1 MSRSI
6 INCFYFNQLA
16 NKDIHQP
23 VPTRRGRRSLEKSDQ
38 INLDVL
44 RKYHGDICHLLNV
57 NKSHLQQFA
66 EKLYAK
72 NVIDK
77 ATKILVTCEEE
88 ANYLLDYITLKVQQN
103 PAYLRVVLEL
113 MENDEYL
120 RDIVKKMKS
129 KSEEE
134 IIKSEL
140 IFFFMAHRSI
150 PMIVFHCT
158 HTCS

>member
-1 MSRSI
+1 MLI
-6 INCFYFNQLA
+6 
-16 NKDIHQP
+16 
-23 VPTRRGRRSLEKSDQ
+23 
-38 INLDVL
+38 
-44 RKYHGDICHLLNV
+44 V

-77 ATKILVTCEEE
+77 ATKILVTREEG

-103 PAYLRVVLEL
+103 PPYLRVVLEL

-120 RDIVKKMKS
+120 CDIVKKMKS

-134 IIKSEL
+134 KIIKSEL
-140 IFFFMAHRSI
+140 IFFTGI

-158 HTCS
+158 HS